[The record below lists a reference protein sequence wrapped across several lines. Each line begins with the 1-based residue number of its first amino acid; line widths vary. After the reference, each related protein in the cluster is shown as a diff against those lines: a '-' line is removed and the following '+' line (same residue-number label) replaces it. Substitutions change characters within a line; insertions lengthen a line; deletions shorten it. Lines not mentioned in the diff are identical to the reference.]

1 MIRNGMRY
9 LEADAKEQVDC
20 GPSQAL
26 AGIFEEVTDEP
37 PYKRAHT
44 TGPVFCPLCKKK
56 VHKTACSKHCDKNPL
71 NIAARLARE
80 AAKAAI
86 VSCEG
91 VQPIADA

>member
-1 MIRNGMRY
+1 MRQ
-9 LEADAKEQVDC
+9 LEEDTKEQFHC

-26 AGIFEEVTDEP
+26 EGIFEEVTDEP
-37 PYKRAHT
+37 PCKRAHT

-56 VHKTACSKHCDKNPL
+56 GHKTACSKHCDKNPL

-86 VSCEG
+86 VAHAADM
-91 VQPIADA
+91 VVADA